1 MATAT
6 VGHRRQ
12 RPACPRHERASII
25 DSSKFKRGL
34 MSNNTCKE
42 VSAET
47 EACPNLPSSLSVERV
62 SEARLPTEW
71 GEFQIAG
78 YRSLISSEEFVA
90 LYKGDLRPDIPTLV
104 RIHSQC
110 LTGDVFA
117 STKCDCGAQLHRTM
131 EMIESEGRGA
141 IVYQQQEGRG
151 IGILNKIRA
160 YALQDEG
167 ADTVEANERLGLAVD
182 SREYR
187 QCAEVLFDLG
197 LCKVKVISNNPGKLK
212 ALEEAGLEITERVSI
227 EVRSS
232 EPAAKYLR
240 TKKEKMGHLLNVKAS

>member
-1 MATAT
+1 MGCNVNQA
-6 VGHRRQ
+6 
-12 RPACPRHERASII
+12 PAEP
-25 DSSKFKRGL
+25 F
-34 MSNNTCKE
+34 
-42 VSAET
+42 V
-47 EACPNLPSSLSVERV
+47 CPNSPQTLSVERV
-62 SEARLPTEW
+62 AEAKLPTEW

-78 YRSLISSEEFVA
+78 FRSLTSAEEFVV
-90 LYKGDLRPDIPTLV
+90 LYKGEMRPDVPTLV

-110 LTGDVFA
+110 LTGDVFG
-117 STKCDCGAQLHRTM
+117 STKCDCGPQLHRTM
-131 EMIESEGRGA
+131 QMIQEEGRGA

-182 SREYR
+182 LREYR

-197 LCKVKVISNNPGKLK
+197 LCKVKVISNNPGKLQEV
-212 ALEEAGLEITERVSI
+212 EEAGLEISERVSI

-232 EPAAKYLR
+232 EPAARYMQN
-240 TKKEKMGHLLNVKAS
+240 KKEKMGHLLDLQR